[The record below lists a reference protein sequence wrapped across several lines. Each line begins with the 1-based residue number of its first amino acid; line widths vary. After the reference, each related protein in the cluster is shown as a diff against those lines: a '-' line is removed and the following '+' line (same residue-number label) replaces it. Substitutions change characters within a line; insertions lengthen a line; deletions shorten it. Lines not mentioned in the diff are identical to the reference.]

1 MTTFPVIEHPS
12 SRKPQEDQEEKSE
25 MASFALMLLDT
36 DGSTSILST
45 SKLYP
50 SHKITRAAKVNIVVG
65 KQRLLGEIIDLS
77 VSVDKLKTVQ
87 KEWIKTHRAIAIQKE
102 EKRRKRLKLQIN
114 GDFINVWPAED
125 IQAAK
130 RPRLTTRPSSFNA
143 AGKQKIGQLRKTV
156 TGARPAT
163 STTSVTNQT
172 SFPRKFQG
180 ASGRILTIHYEG
192 SGDYTDEVGQAKR
205 KPFFTDHLKDD
216 EREIVR
222 QQVEAF
228 SRNKST
234 FSTQTQPVIILEDNS
249 LDHNDPSIDTFMRT
263 FSLNKDMASVST
275 QTRTV
280 KIAAT
285 DAELKDYTRKTASFT
300 SQNLSKTKGDALS
313 EEMGNNATHATSP
326 MVVETNATRATSPMV
341 VETNA
346 TRATSPM
353 VVETN
358 ATHATSPMVV
368 ETNATHATSPM
379 VVETNATHAI
389 SPMVVE
395 TNATHATSPIIV
407 DTPLEQTEKIDAI
420 AKVGIY
426 TAREKEETDGIQEEY
441 NVEQEEKNYAT
452 QTEKNNVAQEEPLV
466 DETKCTSANVFKSK
480 DTILGPQ
487 LTTFLVDSINSILKY
502 VKSHDEMLRQL
513 RQDIDGKN
521 EVSSFNEGASK
532 DTFQELILKDNQTF
546 KDITLDES
554 DLSELTPSIQS
565 ISDNDTVLSESSD
578 LDKFLSDIKDS
589 LTSSAKSIRKKKVLP
604 SLPATRQWKPPQ
616 DELADVL
623 SAVDVVLSSKDNV
636 STTDNSQFLSSY
648 DVESVNRPM
657 TPSSSSGSQQST
669 TSTGQLVIPS
679 ACYLAQPLTIA
690 PVTSTSQQHVV
701 ESSCNFHQPLDTFF
715 IQQTTSPEP
724 CSTVQ
729 STPAQTFTSHIV
741 DHQHPR
747 STLHTNP
754 QPTVRLPTMQ
764 HAMPTTS
771 PPTSSSGIL
780 QGLEHQNNH
789 QPIRNSFNHT
799 SPLMTTQFIAN
810 HSQNNF
816 LAANRMSA
824 GPIVEIEKP
833 DDIINLARITE
844 CRISTDLRWRAL
856 GSTRTDTNFAWYLA
870 KELFPPEDMIGKN
883 FRGTRGKLGL
893 SPRRRRAIEHAVID
907 VYGQTQ
913 LPNAV
918 AGINTG
924 IRNMK
929 RQKQS

>member
-1 MTTFPVIEHPS
+1 M
-12 SRKPQEDQEEKSE
+12 QE
-25 MASFALMLLDT
+25 
-36 DGSTSILST
+36 
-45 SKLYP
+45 
-50 SHKITRAAKVNIVVG
+50 
-65 KQRLLGEIIDLS
+65 
-77 VSVDKLKTVQ
+77 
-87 KEWIKTHRAIAIQKE
+87 
-102 EKRRKRLKLQIN
+102 
-114 GDFINVWPAED
+114 
-125 IQAAK
+125 AK

-234 FSTQTQPVIILEDNS
+234 FSTQTQPVIILEDNG

-285 DAELKDYTRKTASFT
+285 DAELKDYTRKTASLT

-358 ATHATSPMVV
+358 ATRATSPMVVETNATRSTSPMVVETNATRATSPMVVETNATHATSPMVV

-389 SPMVVE
+389 SPMVV
-395 TNATHATSPIIV
+395 
-407 DTPLEQTEKIDAI
+407 DTPLEQTEKIDAS

-648 DVESVNRPM
+648 DVES
-657 TPSSSSGSQQST
+657 
-669 TSTGQLVIPS
+669 I
-679 ACYLAQPLTIA
+679 
-690 PVTSTSQQHVV
+690 
-701 ESSCNFHQPLDTFF
+701 
-715 IQQTTSPEP
+715 
-724 CSTVQ
+724 
-729 STPAQTFTSHIV
+729 
-741 DHQHPR
+741 
-747 STLHTNP
+747 
-754 QPTVRLPTMQ
+754 
-764 HAMPTTS
+764 
-771 PPTSSSGIL
+771 
-780 QGLEHQNNH
+780 
-789 QPIRNSFNHT
+789 
-799 SPLMTTQFIAN
+799 
-810 HSQNNF
+810 
-816 LAANRMSA
+816 
-824 GPIVEIEKP
+824 
-833 DDIINLARITE
+833 
-844 CRISTDLRWRAL
+844 
-856 GSTRTDTNFAWYLA
+856 
-870 KELFPPEDMIGKN
+870 
-883 FRGTRGKLGL
+883 
-893 SPRRRRAIEHAVID
+893 
-907 VYGQTQ
+907 
-913 LPNAV
+913 
-918 AGINTG
+918 
-924 IRNMK
+924 
-929 RQKQS
+929 

>member
-1 MTTFPVIEHPS
+1 
-12 SRKPQEDQEEKSE
+12 
-25 MASFALMLLDT
+25 
-36 DGSTSILST
+36 
-45 SKLYP
+45 
-50 SHKITRAAKVNIVVG
+50 
-65 KQRLLGEIIDLS
+65 
-77 VSVDKLKTVQ
+77 
-87 KEWIKTHRAIAIQKE
+87 
-102 EKRRKRLKLQIN
+102 
-114 GDFINVWPAED
+114 
-125 IQAAK
+125 
-130 RPRLTTRPSSFNA
+130 
-143 AGKQKIGQLRKTV
+143 
-156 TGARPAT
+156 
-163 STTSVTNQT
+163 
-172 SFPRKFQG
+172 
-180 ASGRILTIHYEG
+180 
-192 SGDYTDEVGQAKR
+192 
-205 KPFFTDHLKDD
+205 
-216 EREIVR
+216 
-222 QQVEAF
+222 
-228 SRNKST
+228 
-234 FSTQTQPVIILEDNS
+234 
-249 LDHNDPSIDTFMRT
+249 
-263 FSLNKDMASVST
+263 
-275 QTRTV
+275 
-280 KIAAT
+280 
-285 DAELKDYTRKTASFT
+285 
-300 SQNLSKTKGDALS
+300 
-313 EEMGNNATHATSP
+313 
-326 MVVETNATRATSPMV
+326 
-341 VETNA
+341 
-346 TRATSPM
+346 
-353 VVETN
+353 
-358 ATHATSPMVV
+358 MVV

-395 TNATHATSPIIV
+395 TNATHATSPILV

-466 DETKCTSANVFKSK
+466 DETKCTTANVFKSK

-679 ACYLAQPLTIA
+679 ACILAQPLTIA

-833 DDIINLARITE
+833 DDIILNLARITE